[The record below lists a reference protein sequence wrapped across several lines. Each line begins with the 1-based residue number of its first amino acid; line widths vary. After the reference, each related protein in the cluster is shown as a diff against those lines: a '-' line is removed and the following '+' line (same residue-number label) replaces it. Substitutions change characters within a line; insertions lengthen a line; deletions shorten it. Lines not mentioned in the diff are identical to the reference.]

1 MKTTRLTIP
10 ELGLVAGTRATLG
23 GGAALLLAD
32 RLGREERRAIGWTL
46 FLIGAVTTI
55 PLVIL
60 ALSRR
65 S

>member
-1 MKTTRLTIP
+1 MKATRLTIP
-10 ELGLVAGTRATLG
+10 ELGLVAGTRAALD

-32 RLGREERRAIGWTL
+32 RLNREERRAVGWTL

-65 S
+65 R